1 MVINKYCSF
10 SIHCYINDGSSR
22 VLIALTHSAVKGDDV
37 PVRHGDEEGGG
48 REAAHHAGEDHV
60 PRPQEEGDEDGDD
73 AADEEAAVVEGVDE
87 DGLGR
92 EERQGAA
99 YSEGVGL
106 KRHKNACE
114 I

>member
-1 MVINKYCSF
+1 M
-10 SIHCYINDGSSR
+10 
-22 VLIALTHSAVKGDDV
+22 LIALTHSAVKGDDV
-37 PVRHGDEEGGG
+37 PMRHGDEEGGG

-60 PRPQEEGDEDGDD
+60 PRPQDEGDEDGDD
-73 AADEEAAVVEGVDE
+73 AADEEAAAVEGVDE

-106 KRHKNACE
+106 KEGRKNGCE
-114 I
+114 IYNILLTS